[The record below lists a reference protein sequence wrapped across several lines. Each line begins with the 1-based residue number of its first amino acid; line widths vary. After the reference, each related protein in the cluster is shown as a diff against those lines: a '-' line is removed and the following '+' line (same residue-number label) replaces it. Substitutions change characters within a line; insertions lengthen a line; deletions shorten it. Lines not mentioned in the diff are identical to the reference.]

1 MNNTELRRMLID
13 DAPVVNADTL
23 EFPSPATAAAH
34 PPTSKFLKRNVE
46 PGNSPLRICHVLEAS
61 GAGSGQAVLALA
73 RRGLSRGDDVTLVYA
88 PDRAEPAFVAAL
100 SALPGLKTHSIPMQ
114 RKVGGRDIFD
124 GWRLYCLLRRI
135 GPFDFIHG
143 HSSKAGVL
151 ARIANISLP
160 GTTIIRR
167 TASAR

>member
-13 DAPVVNADTL
+13 EAPVVNADTL
-23 EFPSPATAAAH
+23 EFPSPTTAAAH
-34 PPTSKFLKRNVE
+34 PPTSNFLKRNVE
-46 PGNSPLRICHVLEAS
+46 PGNSPLRICHVLEPS

-88 PDRAEPAFVAAL
+88 PGRAEPAFVAAL

-143 HSSKAGVL
+143 HSSTAGVL
-151 ARIANISLP
+151 ARIAKISLP